1 MRQYLHNLGKLNIFG
16 YSFVGG
22 RDIRY
27 TLLYRAACLGFN
39 VLIISSLTFKDKDL
53 VNGFHLY
60 LVFVLVTVTWDDKIN
75 ISSSFETLIIL
86 QASQA

>member
-1 MRQYLHNLGKLNIFG
+1 M
-16 YSFVGG
+16 GG
-22 RDIRY
+22 RDIRN
-27 TLLYRAACLGFN
+27 TLLCRVACLGFN
-39 VLIISSLTFKDKDL
+39 VLIISSLMLKNRDL

-75 ISSSFETLIIL
+75 ISSSFEVLIIS